1 MNKLSDN
8 SRGVILMVLSMA
20 AFTFNDACMKIL
32 FSSMPLFQAMF
43 LRSIISV
50 ILLLALAH
58 YQKKLTLN
66 LPRRDWGLIAMRT
79 IGEIGATYF
88 FLTALMNM
96 PLANISALL
105 QILPLAVTLAGVVFL
120 GEKIGIRRLAAII
133 VGFFGVMLIIR
144 PGGDGFSIYS
154 IYALIAVAFV
164 ILRDITARSL
174 SKQTPSLMVA
184 VSSAIGIT
192 IFAGVGAI
200 GVDWVEVDLAS
211 FILLTLAAI
220 FIFGGY
226 IFSVSVMRI
235 GDIGFIAPFRYTSL
249 LWSIL
254 LGFVFFGELLD
265 PLTLLGSA
273 IVVAMGIFSFYRE
286 HRAIKKSKNSSP
298 SKSS

>member
-1 MNKLSDN
+1 
-8 SRGVILMVLSMA
+8 MVLSMA

-32 FSSMPLFQAMF
+32 FSTIPLFQAMF
-43 LRSIISV
+43 LRGVISV
-50 ILLLALAH
+50 ALLLALAH
-58 YQKKLTLN
+58 FQSKLTLN
-66 LPRRDWGLIAMRT
+66 LPRRDWVLIALRT

-105 QILPLAVTLAGVVFL
+105 QILPLAVTLAGVIFL
-120 GEKIGIRRLAAII
+120 GEKIGLHRLSAII
-133 VGFFGVMLIIR
+133 IGFFGVMLIIR

-174 SKQTPSLMVA
+174 SKQSPSLMVA
-184 VSSAIGIT
+184 LSSAIGIT
-192 IFAGVGAI
+192 IFAGIGAMSSE
-200 GVDWVEVDLAS
+200 WVEVDLAS
-211 FILLTLAAI
+211 FTLLFLAAI

-226 IFSVSVMRI
+226 IFSVAVMRI

-286 HRAIKKSKNSSP
+286 HRAQRNARNSTNNM
-298 SKSS
+298 

>member
-1 MNKLSDN
+1 MNHLSEN
-8 SRGVILMVLSMA
+8 TRGVILMVLSMA

-32 FSSMPLFQAMF
+32 FVSMPLFQALF
-43 LRSIISV
+43 LRSLISV
-50 ILLLALAH
+50 ALLLALAH
-58 YQKKLTLN
+58 FQGKLTLN
-66 LPRRDWGLIAMRT
+66 LPRRDWSLISMRT

-88 FLTALMNM
+88 FLTALKNM

-120 GEKIGIRRLAAII
+120 RETIGLHRLAAII
-133 VGFFGVMLIIR
+133 IGFFGVMLIIR
-144 PGGDGFSIYS
+144 PGGDGFNIYS

-164 ILRDITARSL
+164 ILRDITARSM
-174 SKQTPSLMVA
+174 SKKTPSLMVA
-184 VSSAIGIT
+184 ASSAIGIT
-192 IFAGVGAI
+192 IFAGI
-200 GVDWVEVDLAS
+200 GSISTQWVAMDLTMFA
-211 FILLTLAAI
+211 LLFSAAI

-226 IFSVSVMRI
+226 IFSVAVMRI

-254 LGFVFFGELLD
+254 LGFIIFGELLD

-286 HRAIKKSKNSSP
+286 HRAMRKTK